1 MFTENNKSGENMI
14 KNEIVLKNSIR
25 TTNNIFGGITERDQR
40 MALVDAYSLHGK
52 KTLITGAASGIGRA
66 ISIRFAEAGSNLML
80 IDKDE
85 KGLQDLSTELEQY
98 DIQKQDYSFDLS
110 YKDNIDSFWKNL
122 DESVPDILINN
133 AGIYPFMDYMKV
145 DRDFYEKTL
154 EVNLSSVFWMC
165 QNFIRQRANSG
176 GVIVNTSS
184 IEAVTPFKED
194 LAHYSISKAG
204 VIALTKSLARDYGR
218 KGFRVNAILPGAIRT
233 PGTENLIRK
242 ALRGLQLKLIKTAID
257 FNSRLT
263 LGRWGKPDEV
273 AKVVLFLS
281 CDLSSYVQGTV
292 IPVDGGFLSS

>member
-1 MFTENNKSGENMI
+1 MFTENNKSGANMI

-25 TTNNIFGGITERDQR
+25 TTNNSFGGITESDQR